1 MTSSNRQ
8 TVSINNKFKVDVDP
22 YNHTLM
28 QHMPSPK
35 RPDHWEVVG
44 YYSTMSG
51 ALNKLTQT
59 AVLDGADADLIS
71 YCQAILDEAKAVCHH
86 SHPKKVTT

>member
-1 MTSSNRQ
+1 MTSPNRQ
-8 TVSINNKFKVDVDP
+8 TVRINDKFKVDVDP

-28 QHMPSPK
+28 QFAPSPK

-44 YYSTMSG
+44 YYSTMAG

-59 AVLDGADADLIS
+59 TVLDGADADLIS
-71 YCQAILDEAKAVCHH
+71 HRQAILSEAKAVCHH
-86 SHPKKVTT
+86 SK

>member
-1 MTSSNRQ
+1 MTSSKRQ
-8 TVSINNKFKVDVDP
+8 TVSINDKFKVDVDP

-28 QHMPSPK
+28 HFAPSPK

-44 YYSTMSG
+44 YYSTMAG

-59 AVLDGADADLIS
+59 TVLDGADADLIS
-71 YCQAILDEAKAVCHH
+71 YCQAILSEAKAVCHH
-86 SHPKKVTT
+86 SK